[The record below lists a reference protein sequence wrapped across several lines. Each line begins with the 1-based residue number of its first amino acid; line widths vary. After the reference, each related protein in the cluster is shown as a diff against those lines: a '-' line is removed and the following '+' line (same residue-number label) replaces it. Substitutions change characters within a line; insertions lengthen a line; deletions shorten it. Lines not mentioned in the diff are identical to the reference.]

1 MQTGQGFRQSFI
13 VTRQSAKARHPTEA
27 SFDHP
32 SSWQQHKASFRCWEF
47 DDFELD
53 SVLFRRIGRVFA
65 RVALIN
71 IGDLDRFA
79 SLGLYSL
86 GKF

>member
-1 MQTGQGFRQSFI
+1 
-13 VTRQSAKARHPTEA
+13 
-27 SFDHP
+27 
-32 SSWQQHKASFRCWEF
+32 
-47 DDFELD
+47 
-53 SVLFRRIGRVFA
+53 VLFRRIGRVFA